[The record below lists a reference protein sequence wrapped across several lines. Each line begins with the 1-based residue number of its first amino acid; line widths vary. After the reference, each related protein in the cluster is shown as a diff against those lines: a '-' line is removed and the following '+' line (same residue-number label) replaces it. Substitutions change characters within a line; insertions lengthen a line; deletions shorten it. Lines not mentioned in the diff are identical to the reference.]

1 MTGNDDKTPWDDQ
14 TKNDK
19 VADAVNEPED
29 DSPHWRKDVFRC
41 PHCGA
46 HAQQVSYKRVLA
58 ERDSTKRSREFLMMA
73 LWAKVC
79 QSCHCPTLWDSKGTM
94 VYPGLRTAPSPHPDM
109 PNRVWKCYEEA
120 ASILDNSPRGA
131 AAR

>member
-1 MTGNDDKTPWDDQ
+1 MTEDDKSWDDL
-14 TKNDK
+14 TKYDNK
-19 VADAVNEPED
+19 VAGEGVEGEGT
-29 DSPHWRKDVFRC
+29 PHWRKDVFRC
-41 PHCGA
+41 PHWGA